1 MGLQGQTLER
11 TSSKTKEPK
20 RYNVIMLND
29 DFTTMDFV
37 VAVLID
43 IFHKDQLTAEAL
55 MLDVHKKGKAVVGTY
70 SYDIAVTKTRT
81 AMQRARDE
89 GFPFRMLVEEA

>member
-1 MGLQGQTLER
+1 MATKGQAKE
-11 TSSKTKEPK
+11 KTKSKIKEP
-20 RYNVIMLND
+20 RQFNVVMHND

-55 MLDVHKKGKAVVGTY
+55 MLDVLKKGKAVVGTY

>member
-1 MGLQGQTLER
+1 
-11 TSSKTKEPK
+11 
-20 RYNVIMLND
+20 MLND